1 MLTFKFSFIF
11 SMSRSKLV
19 WISSTW
25 MFSCFN
31 LSFDCNRTLK
41 LCMAREFTLQFW
53 IFLSHA
59 PTAYLSD
66 SIIFKP
72 TYHPLILRE
81 EGLLL
86 EITALKFIVI
96 IIIVIIIIYNGQSF
110 SINSSSVTFALRFFA
125 DTDQGSM
132 ILDGR
137 QIWTRRVTTKKKANV
152 AFSSWKKNTNA
163 YTENWT
169 FC

>member
-1 MLTFKFSFIF
+1 MHG
-11 SMSRSKLV
+11 SRIYSPVLNILIPCTV
-19 WISSTW
+19 NSVPFW
-25 MFSCFN
+25 
-31 LSFDCNRTLK
+31 FDNI
-41 LCMAREFTLQFW
+41 Q
-53 IFLSHA
+53 
-59 PTAYLSD
+59 
-66 SIIFKP
+66 

-137 QIWTRRVTTKKKANV
+137 KIWTRRVTTKKKANV
-152 AFSSWKKNTNA
+152 DFSSWKKNTNA

>member
-1 MLTFKFSFIF
+1 MELLIVLVLSLFYILWRFFYEFVLTFKFCFIF

-19 WISSTW
+19 WTSSTW

-31 LSFDCNRTLK
+31 LSSDCNPTLK

-86 EITALKFIVI
+86 EITALKFIII
-96 IIIVIIIIYNGQSF
+96 IIIVIIIVCNGQSF
-110 SINSSSVTFALRFFA
+110 SINSNSVTL
-125 DTDQGSM
+125 
-132 ILDGR
+132 
-137 QIWTRRVTTKKKANV
+137 
-152 AFSSWKKNTNA
+152 
-163 YTENWT
+163 
-169 FC
+169 

>member
-1 MLTFKFSFIF
+1 MKPNFFIQLFHTSFIPFFVLWRLFYEFVLTFKFSFIF

-41 LCMAREFTLQFW
+41 LCMAREFTVQFW

-59 PTAYLSD
+59 PKAYLSD
-66 SIIFKP
+66 SIIFKQ

-86 EITALKFIVI
+86 EITALKFIII
-96 IIIVIIIIYNGQSF
+96 IIIVIIIIICNGQSF
-110 SINSSSVTFALRFFA
+110 SINSSSVTL
-125 DTDQGSM
+125 
-132 ILDGR
+132 
-137 QIWTRRVTTKKKANV
+137 
-152 AFSSWKKNTNA
+152 
-163 YTENWT
+163 
-169 FC
+169 